1 MLPTLVTDSAAILR
15 YQKRLEAELK
25 KQGQEFEAR
34 YQTRGFTEGMRHPA
48 YYFHNNDIY
57 WKSGDSSADNRYWNS
72 FGAGKPTDLKDAF
85 QLNVPKSG
93 VNRRVQGG
101 FLERHQEVFLLHRG
115 PLGGGRK
122 DGSHNLCE
130 MVPELV
136 GSFNDAGIVRD
147 GVIISLFEAD
157 GDLYPDFFDKI
168 ALAVRAAANELA
180 RR

>member
-1 MLPTLVTDSAAILR
+1 M
-15 YQKRLEAELK
+15 
-25 KQGQEFEAR
+25 
-34 YQTRGFTEGMRHPA
+34 
-48 YYFHNNDIY
+48 
-57 WKSGDSSADNRYWNS
+57 
-72 FGAGKPTDLKDAF
+72 
-85 QLNVPKSG
+85 
-93 VNRRVQGG
+93 NRRVQGG